1 MRSVLKS
8 IMISMGVMLGESATA
23 QNPIMTQQAGGR
35 LPSLHVEGNQ
45 LKDTHGNTVVL
56 HGVMDTPNMYFNGW
70 RWGSP
75 WDGTGTGYNSNS
87 VSKCLNYFEKL
98 FTGLETAKCNI
109 FRLHLDPAWTND
121 PSDSYVYPGSEGQ
134 GDDAVEEADI
144 KKFNPTRLRTFM
156 TSLYWPL
163 MQKAMNHGM
172 FVVVRPP
179 GVCPPT
185 IKVGDYYQQY
195 LLTVWDIVSSN
206 TNIKKYAG
214 QISIELANE
223 PVAVKN
229 ANGQDDPKA
238 LHDFFQPIVDKIRSN
253 GFTGIILAPGSSW
266 QANYTGYASYPIEG
280 YNIAYAVHDY
290 PGWYGASDSSHDP
303 AAYIAQFKAQVP
315 VVETSPIII
324 TEVDWSPEDP
334 NGEGHYDEHGN
345 WVLPNLGTWGTGSTS
360 KWGQAFKALL
370 DHYENISMTLTH
382 PHEFIDIDRLLADG
396 TVTAAFNGNPEACG
410 QACMDWYADY
420 YNVDYPQADYIVY
433 GEDLLKV
440 EKLEAANEEIEVK
453 VGNATSPQLIATYHY
468 GHTGNISSQAVYDV
482 NSDAINIEDGQI
494 MGLKEGITSVN
505 ATYTD
510 PLGNSKSTSFSV
522 RSTFFPFSAQN
533 ISTDLF
539 AQGKYYEKTHTFAPG
554 QWGQMGWVYQNG
566 ADMSGYKYLVIKL
579 KTTSSSSHLN
589 LFTEGSI
596 WTPCCS
602 TPDFGSKTLIV
613 LNLQTAKYTSDGDK
627 KGQPLDT
634 KNIRIVSFWG
644 NGNQNIM
651 VNDMYLTNNS
661 DYSREETTG
670 VAIVESEN
678 QQVVDVWT
686 MTGQPV
692 RKAVNIE
699 QATQGL
705 APGFYIVGKKKVLV
719 K

>member
-1 MRSVLKS
+1 
-8 IMISMGVMLGESATA
+8 
-23 QNPIMTQQAGGR
+23 
-35 LPSLHVEGNQ
+35 
-45 LKDTHGNTVVL
+45 
-56 HGVMDTPNMYFNGW
+56 
-70 RWGSP
+70 
-75 WDGTGTGYNSNS
+75 
-87 VSKCLNYFEKL
+87 
-98 FTGLETAKCNI
+98 
-109 FRLHLDPAWTND
+109 
-121 PSDSYVYPGSEGQ
+121 
-134 GDDAVEEADI
+134 
-144 KKFNPTRLRTFM
+144 
-156 TSLYWPL
+156 
-163 MQKAMNHGM
+163 
-172 FVVVRPP
+172 
-179 GVCPPT
+179 
-185 IKVGDYYQQY
+185 
-195 LLTVWDIVSSN
+195 
-206 TNIKKYAG
+206 
-214 QISIELANE
+214 
-223 PVAVKN
+223 
-229 ANGQDDPKA
+229 
-238 LHDFFQPIVDKIRSN
+238 
-253 GFTGIILAPGSSW
+253 
-266 QANYTGYASYPIEG
+266 
-280 YNIAYAVHDY
+280 
-290 PGWYGASDSSHDP
+290 
-303 AAYIAQFKAQVP
+303 
-315 VVETSPIII
+315 
-324 TEVDWSPEDP
+324 
-334 NGEGHYDEHGN
+334 
-345 WVLPNLGTWGTGSTS
+345 
-360 KWGQAFKALL
+360 
-370 DHYENISMTLTH
+370 
-382 PHEFIDIDRLLADG
+382 
-396 TVTAAFNGNPEACG
+396 
-410 QACMDWYADY
+410 
-420 YNVDYPQADYIVY
+420 
-433 GEDLLKV
+433 
-440 EKLEAANEEIEVK
+440 
-453 VGNATSPQLIATYHY
+453 
-468 GHTGNISSQAVYDV
+468 
-482 NSDAINIEDGQI
+482 

-539 AQGKYYEKTHTFAPG
+539 AQGKYYEKTHTFVPG